1 MNKILSISLIIWI
14 LIDRFKSF
22 WKDLKYGKYITTAVA
37 LVLGL
42 LCAFTYQ
49 LDIIFELG
57 LNDSVSLLGEILT
70 AVALT
75 GGSSCIAEIIEGCKS
90 LNLPEIKKED

>member
-42 LCAFTYQ
+42 LCAFSYQ

-90 LNLPEIKKED
+90 LNLPEMTKED

>member
-1 MNKILSISLIIWI
+1 MNKILAISLIIWI
-14 LIDRFKSF
+14 LIDRFKSL
-22 WKDLKYGKYITTAVA
+22 WNDLKYGKYITTAVA
-37 LVLGL
+37 LDLGL
-42 LCAFTYQ
+42 ICAITYQ

-57 LNDSVSLLGEILT
+57 LNDTVSLLGEILT

>member
-1 MNKILSISLIIWI
+1 MHKILSISLIIWI
-14 LIDRFKSF
+14 LIDRCKSL
-22 WKDLKYGKYITTAVA
+22 WTDTKYGSFITTAVA

-42 LCAFTYQ
+42 MCAFSYQ

-90 LNLPEIKKED
+90 LKLPEIKKED

>member
-42 LCAFTYQ
+42 LCAFSYQ

-57 LNDSVSLLGEILT
+57 LNDTVSLLGEILT

-90 LNLPEIKKED
+90 LNLPEIQKED